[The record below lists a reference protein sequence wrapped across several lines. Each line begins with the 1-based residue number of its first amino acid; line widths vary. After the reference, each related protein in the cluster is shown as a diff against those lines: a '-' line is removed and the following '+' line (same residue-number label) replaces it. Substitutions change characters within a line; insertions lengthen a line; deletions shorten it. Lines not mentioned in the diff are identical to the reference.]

1 MPYITAEECS
11 DAEAYYYLGMAYQS
25 GDTSQNI
32 PYDLVEAE
40 RLLGVA
46 AEAGNL
52 NAIMTLARQYYYGLN
67 VKKNPKESERL
78 YLLAAQRGNSEAQ
91 FEMGNIYV
99 MNSRENPADDTNI
112 DIAIDWWNKAAINGS
127 AIAHKALVLFLTSTN
142 DKSGLYRL
150 AQRYYEIKQKILALE
165 VWERGAELGDPNSQY
180 RLGII
185 LCEDG
190 KQSEGMDWLDKA
202 VAAGHED
209 AKKYMRAVYD
219 IDSELDSVDS
229 V

>member
-1 MPYITAEECS
+1 MPYITADESS
-11 DAEAYYYLGMAYQS
+11 DAEAYYYLGMAYQI
-25 GDTSQNI
+25 GDPSQNI

-40 RLLGVA
+40 RLLRVA

-52 NAIMTLARQYYYGLN
+52 DAIMTLARQYHHGVN
-67 VKKNPKESERL
+67 VNKNPEEAERF

-91 FEMGNIYV
+91 FEMGNIHV
-99 MNSRENPADDTNI
+99 MGSRQSLGDEKNI
-112 DIAIDWWNKAAINGS
+112 DTAIDWWNKAAINGS
-127 AIAHKALVLFLTSTN
+127 VIAHKALVLFLTSTN
-142 DKSGLYRL
+142 DKGGLYCL

-180 RLGII
+180 TLGII

-190 KQSEGMDWLDKA
+190 RRSEGMEWLDKA
-202 VAAGHED
+202 VRAGHED
-209 AKKYMRAVYD
+209 AKKYITAIYEIESD
-219 IDSELDSVDS
+219 IDSVDS